1 MTMLLAA
8 AQYLAAHRDFKGKVV
23 FIFQPGEEG
32 AGGALAMIKD
42 GLFERFPVDEL
53 YGFHNWTDV
62 PVGEVRCR
70 KGATMAGQDFFA
82 IRVKGKGAHASAP
95 QLSADAALAAAM
107 ITTALQ
113 QIVSRNIA
121 PLDSAVVSVT
131 KIHTGS
137 AFNIIPETAEVGGCT
152 RFFSDETGAGIR
164 ERIEAVTKA
173 TAESV
178 GCTAEVE
185 FTPVAAVLNS
195 NARLAEELLAA
206 AREVVGDEKASF
218 ADIPQ
223 MASEDFSYLARE
235 VPGAYGFLGGQ
246 APYGASNLH
255 NPQFDFDD
263 RVLSTGAALWV
274 TIARRRL
281 AAS

>member
-1 MTMLLAA
+1 MTGV
-8 AQYLAAHRDFKGKVV
+8 QTC
-23 FIFQPGEEG
+23 
-32 AGGALAMIKD
+32 ALPI
-42 GLFERFPVDEL
+42 
-53 YGFHNWTDV
+53 
-62 PVGEVRCR
+62 
-70 KGATMAGQDFFA
+70 
-82 IRVKGKGAHASAP
+82 S
-95 QLSADAALAAAM
+95 
-107 ITTALQ
+107 
-113 QIVSRNIA
+113 
-121 PLDSAVVSVT
+121 
-131 KIHTGS
+131 
-137 AFNIIPETAEVGGCT
+137 
-152 RFFSDETGAGIR
+152 
-164 ERIEAVTKA
+164 
-173 TAESV
+173 
-178 GCTAEVE
+178 
-185 FTPVAAVLNS
+185 PVAAVLNS